1 MQGCK
6 KQTEAAASPDFQ
18 NYQNGGG
25 VCGIKAQPLKFC
37 HAREALEPVAAG
49 ASSEGKDPLTG

>member
-1 MQGCK
+1 MV
-6 KQTEAAASPDFQ
+6 EVFAALRLFR
-18 NYQNGGG
+18 NGQP
-25 VCGIKAQPLKFC
+25 QPLKFC